1 VDNGTS
7 VKFDHADSI
16 YVSPNASVTSFAG
29 GFDGLDRTEFRYYGV
44 DQLFCIDRCDDLADG
59 ELETPRGAGR
69 ARAGAAMK
77 SPRSPDTRITQT
89 LASGIIVRQDFRTA
103 TRFAF
108 FVTGTEEWP
117 YATHGGTLFVVLY
130 RGRPYGLTCRHVF
143 GTFNWGQLVITAE
156 QYGGGA
162 VRLSQI
168 AYPSEPRADAIDT
181 DVLDVAVVL
190 FADDVDATFF
200 KGSAYLLDEKTVT
213 TSRPGDALRVHG
225 TLKTHSEITETEIA
239 PKFCLLELVD
249 DTPFSHDPTLRRGF
263 GVFDQP
269 EFADVVG
276 LSGSP
281 VFNVTQSALCGMVVR
296 GTLRDNMCT
305 LWYVDIFD
313 VCKLLEAVH
322 AGHATTDYQKVQT
335 VAIEVPQPGK

>member
-1 VDNGTS
+1 
-7 VKFDHADSI
+7 
-16 YVSPNASVTSFAG
+16 
-29 GFDGLDRTEFRYYGV
+29 
-44 DQLFCIDRCDDLADG
+44 
-59 ELETPRGAGR
+59 
-69 ARAGAAMK
+69 MK

-181 DVLDVAVVL
+181 DVLDVAGAAHQQDQQGHR
-190 FADDVDATFF
+190 FPSATW
-200 KGSAYLLDEKTVT
+200 SRRHRDE
-213 TSRPGDALRVHG
+213 
-225 TLKTHSEITETEIA
+225 
-239 PKFCLLELVD
+239 
-249 DTPFSHDPTLRRGF
+249 RGW
-263 GVFDQP
+263 
-269 EFADVVG
+269 G
-276 LSGSP
+276 LG
-281 VFNVTQSALCGMVVR
+281 QR
-296 GTLRDNMCT
+296 
-305 LWYVDIFD
+305 
-313 VCKLLEAVH
+313 
-322 AGHATTDYQKVQT
+322 AG
-335 VAIEVPQPGK
+335 